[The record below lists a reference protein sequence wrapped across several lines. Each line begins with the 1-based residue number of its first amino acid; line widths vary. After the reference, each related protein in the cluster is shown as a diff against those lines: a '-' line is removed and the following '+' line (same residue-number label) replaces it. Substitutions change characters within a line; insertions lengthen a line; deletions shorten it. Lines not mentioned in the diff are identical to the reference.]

1 MIPISK
7 AVLKEELN
15 LAQRILTKWQQKIDE
30 GIPGQDIPSHE
41 DMAEF
46 WNQEMISELF
56 LVSKKLESIAE
67 IVAQNQIG

>member
-15 LAQRILTKWQQKIDE
+15 LAQRILTKWQQKIDD
-30 GIPGQDIPSHE
+30 GIPGTDLPSNE
-41 DMAEF
+41 DMIEF